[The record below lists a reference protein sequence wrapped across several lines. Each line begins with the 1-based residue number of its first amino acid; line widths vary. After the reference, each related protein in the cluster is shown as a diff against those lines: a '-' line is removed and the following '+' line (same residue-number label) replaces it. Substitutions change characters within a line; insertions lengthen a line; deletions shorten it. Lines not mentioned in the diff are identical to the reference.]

1 MTVFVQGP
9 YQRKIQAEGAMVAGG
24 ERAESSYVNRCG
36 VVVWQ
41 DKRDLWERMMVLS
54 NMNGLNSTQLDTQN
68 ERNAL
73 VCFNLALKSKWQI
86 NCPLSPVT
94 SKYLLQ

>member
-9 YQRKIQAEGAMVAGG
+9 YQRKIQAEGAMVA
-24 ERAESSYVNRCG
+24 AESSCVNRCG

-41 DKRDLWERMMVLS
+41 DERDLWERMVVLS
-54 NMNGLNSTQLDTQN
+54 NMNRLNSTQLDTQN

-73 VCFNLALKSKWQI
+73 VCFNLDLKSKWQI